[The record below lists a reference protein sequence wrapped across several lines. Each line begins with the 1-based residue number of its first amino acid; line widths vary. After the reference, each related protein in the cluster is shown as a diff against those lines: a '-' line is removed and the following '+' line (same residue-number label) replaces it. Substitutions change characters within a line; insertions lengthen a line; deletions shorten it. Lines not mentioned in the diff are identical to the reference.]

1 MSGLLNIDKG
11 GSPNWW
17 LSTDIWVTP
26 VGQPTNAP
34 GVANPVAGQAYN
46 VSVNVHDKYPEAVNG
61 GWNLFVCWVI
71 PTAGPIPI
79 TTTTT
84 GQMISNGQILNNGSI
99 TVPVP
104 AVNYVTLQAATQWT
118 PTFVNGGH
126 ECLIA
131 MAYNEAATGFPVTS
145 LNGDAPDTDTYSIA
159 QHNLGVLPVGSHMQR
174 RFHYAFQVCNG
185 APEEHD
191 FVVAARQAPLSEI
204 AKFLNG
210 VPGGQTVIG
219 KPGKFEHLGIVAS
232 ANADAAALEAA
243 PAALPSVRIAPH
255 SCRAFTLG
263 GSLQEGNALIHVT
276 QSLDK
281 RVVGGLSVLVMA
293 EKK

>member
-26 VGQPTNAP
+26 VGQPTSAP
-34 GVANPVAGQAYN
+34 GVANPVAGQPYN
-46 VSVNVHDKYPEAVNG
+46 VSVNVHDKYDEAVND

-84 GQMISNGQILNNGSI
+84 GQVISNGQILNNASI

-104 AVNYVTLQAATQWT
+104 AVSTVTLQAATQWT

-131 MAYNEAATGFPVTS
+131 MAYNNAAVGFPVSS
-145 LNGDAPDTDTYSIA
+145 LNGDAPDTDVYSIA
-159 QHNLGVLPVGSHMQR
+159 QHNLGVLPVGSHMHR

-185 APEEHD
+185 GPKEHD

-204 AKFLNG
+204 SKFLNG
-210 VPGGQTVIG
+210 PGGQTVIG
-219 KPGKFEHLGIVAS
+219 KPGKVEHLGIVAS
-232 ANADAAALEAA
+232 AHADTAALEAA

>member
-11 GSPNWW
+11 TPPNWW

-26 VGQPTNAP
+26 VGQPTSAP

-46 VSVNVHDKYPEAVNG
+46 VSVNVHDKYVDAVNS

-71 PTAGPIPI
+71 PTAGPIAI

-84 GQMISNGQILNNGSI
+84 GQVISNGQILNNASI

-104 AVNYVTLQAATQWT
+104 AMGFVTLQAATHWT
-118 PTFVNGGH
+118 PVFVNGGH

-131 MAYNEAATGFPVTS
+131 MAYNREASGFPVTS

-159 QHNLGVLPVGSHMQR
+159 QRNLGVLSVGSHPPR

-185 APEEHD
+185 TTKEHD
-191 FVVAARQAPLSEI
+191 FVVSARQAPLSEI
-204 AKFLNG
+204 AKFLPG
-210 VPGGQTVIG
+210 MPGGQTVID
-219 KPGKFEHLGIVAS
+219 KPGKVEHLGIVDS
-232 ANADAAALEAA
+232 AHADAAALEAA
-243 PAALPSVRIAPH
+243 PAALSSVRIGPH